1 MRTAN
6 GYTQQ
11 ELARAAGISQTAL
24 SNIETGDSLPR
35 MGTAKRLAGLL
46 GVSPL
51 AFFDERLAPDIDA
64 LMIPGR
70 LSGCTDSAGPRSRGG
85 LDEGS
90 ASVGMRSAA
99 GMRFMALRQELLETL
114 EEEGDP
120 MELLDSLYE
129 LKARIEQLEQSL
141 IEDPDD

>member
-1 MRTAN
+1 MKTWLRAMRTAN

-11 ELARAAGISQTAL
+11 ELAR
-24 SNIETGDSLPR
+24 
-35 MGTAKRLAGLL
+35 
-46 GVSPL
+46 
-51 AFFDERLAPDIDA
+51 
-64 LMIPGR
+64 
-70 LSGCTDSAGPRSRGG
+70 
-85 LDEGS
+85 
-90 ASVGMRSAA
+90 AA